1 MFCPKCNSEIPNN
14 PRFCPECGFDL
25 ETEAESET
33 ANTKKES
40 KPLVKNKIRRTNNK
54 SGSLKQTGP
63 AMLAFLFA
71 ILQLTTANMILLAIT
86 IMNKDTWSSR
96 QCSQAIL
103 VGITPGLVSTLL
115 KVFNIFSNV
124 PVVGPILTSGI
135 GVITAI
141 ITAVCVIFGIIAI
154 VNVKDGKDANIPIAS
169 KLVENWFA

>member
-1 MFCPKCNSEIPNN
+1 
-14 PRFCPECGFDL
+14 
-25 ETEAESET
+25 
-33 ANTKKES
+33 
-40 KPLVKNKIRRTNNK
+40 
-54 SGSLKQTGP
+54 
-63 AMLAFLFA
+63 MLAFLFA

-115 KVFNIFSNV
+115 KVFNIFSYV